1 MGHMMVFD
9 SIQER
14 FAAQAART
22 PDAVAV
28 SSGGAQLTYRDL
40 DQRANRLA
48 HRLIGLGVR
57 PEDPVA
63 ILLERSIHV
72 PVAILATLKSGGLY
86 LPLHGAAPP
95 QRMQWIMDNAGGPV
109 LLADSVT
116 RQRDLPKGGSLVLVD
131 SDEQQLT
138 EPATAPLVPARAD
151 GLALVMY
158 TSGSEGQPVG
168 VGVTHRGVLEV
179 ALDSCWDGDRQR
191 VLMLA
196 PLAFAVSTYELWV
209 PLLHGG
215 HLVLAPPG
223 EFDVGSL
230 RRLIS
235 DEKITAVH
243 LTAGLFRVVADEAPD
258 CLRGVHEVLTG
269 GDVISATAVQR
280 VLEVCPGIVVR
291 AMYGS
296 TEMSLF
302 ATSSPMTAGYRPGR
316 SVPVGRAQDN
326 VRLHI
331 LDDQLSPVP
340 EGTVGDLYIAGE
352 RLARGYYGGPGRTAA
367 RFIPDPFGGPGQR
380 MYRTGDMV
388 RLTPDGLIDFVGRA
402 GDQVKIRGFRVA
414 VAEVE
419 TAIATYPGV
428 THAVV
433 VAREDK
439 DRDKRLIGY
448 VVAADGRID
457 VPALRAHVRQA
468 LPEYMVP
475 AAFVVIDE
483 LPLTPNGKLD
493 RRALPEPDIA
503 SEASYRAPE
512 SARQAALCTM
522 FAEVLGVRQVGIDDS
537 FFDLSGQSLMAM
549 RLIEQI
555 NSALGVKLSIAD
567 LFDAPTVA
575 DLDRELE
582 KVS

>member
-1 MGHMMVFD
+1 MVCN

-14 FAAQAART
+14 FAAQVART
-22 PDAVAV
+22 PDTVAV
-28 SSGGAQLTYRDL
+28 SSGEDRLTYRQL
-40 DQRANRLA
+40 DERANRLA

-63 ILLERSIHV
+63 MLLERSIHL
-72 PVAILATLKSGGLY
+72 PVAILATLKAGGLY
-86 LPLHGAAPP
+86 LPLHGAAPL

-109 LLADSVT
+109 LLADAVT
-116 RQRDLPKGGSLVLVD
+116 RQRDLPAGGPLVFVD
-131 SDEQQLT
+131 EDEHEDEQQ
-138 EPATAPLVPARAD
+138 PATDPMVPARPD

-158 TSGSEGQPVG
+158 TSGSEGEPVG
-168 VGVTHRGVLEV
+168 VGVSHRGVLQV
-179 ALDSCWDGDRQR
+179 ALDSCWDDGGQR

-215 HLVLAPPG
+215 QLVLAPPG

-235 DEKITAVH
+235 EEKITELH
-243 LTAGLFRVVADEAPD
+243 LTAGLFRVVAEEAPD
-258 CLRGVHEVLTG
+258 CLRGVREVLTG
-269 GDVISATAVQR
+269 GDVISAAAVQR
-280 VLEVCPGIVVR
+280 VLEVCPDTVVR

-296 TEMSLF
+296 TEVSLF
-302 ATSSPMTAGYRPGR
+302 ATSSPMTSGYRAGS

-331 LDDQLSPVP
+331 LDEHLSPVP
-340 EGTVGDLYIAGE
+340 AGTVGELYIAGE
-352 RLARGYYGGPGRTAA
+352 RLARGYYRRPVRTAA
-367 RFIPDPFGGPGQR
+367 RFVADPFGGGGQR
-380 MYRTGDMV
+380 MYRTGDLV

-419 TAIATYPGV
+419 TPLASYPGV
-428 THAVV
+428 TQAVV
-433 VAREDK
+433 VARDAQEGG
-439 DRDKRLIGY
+439 KRLIGY
-448 VVAADGRID
+448 VVAAGGHID
-457 VPALRAHVRQA
+457 VAALRAHVRQA

-475 AAFVVIDE
+475 AAFVVIDA

-493 RRALPEPDIA
+493 RRALPEPDIE
-503 SEASYRAPE
+503 STETYRAPE
-512 SARQAALCTM
+512 SERQEALCAM
-522 FAEVLGVRQVGIDDS
+522 FAEMLGAPLVGIDDS
-537 FFDLSGQSLMAM
+537 FFDLSGNSLMAM
-549 RLIEQI
+549 QLIERI
-555 NSALGVKLSIAD
+555 NSALGVELSVTD

-575 DLDRELE
+575 DLDRQLE
-582 KVS
+582 KDSP